1 MNKRKNVV
9 YEAAQ
14 LYYGENLTMERVAE
28 RLGVSR
34 PTVSRL
40 IAEARQ
46 TGVVTIQ
53 IHQEMRPQDPL
64 EQLVA
69 EKYHVNAHVVR
80 APSSYS
86 ELRWMRSV
94 ASAGAKL
101 VDSLVD
107 SGTTLGVAWGST
119 VSEVAQY
126 LPRRLLEDVTVVQL
140 NGAGNAW
147 NTGIAYSGS
156 ILGQIASAYDAHMVH
171 FPVPAFF
178 DHAETKEA
186 MWRERSIRNV
196 LSVQREAQVAVFGV
210 GAFGG
215 KIPSHVYAGGYFD
228 KVQQAQARV
237 AGVVGDMCTV
247 MLRED
252 GSWEDLAVN
261 KRATGPTPRDL
272 KKIDRRVCVA
282 SGAHRAAAL
291 RGALRTGAIT
301 DLVVSSRLA
310 ELIV

>member
-1 MNKRKNVV
+1 MNKRKNTV
-9 YEAAQ
+9 YEAAK
-14 LYYGENLTMERVAE
+14 LYYGENLTMERVAD
-28 RLGVSR
+28 RLSVSR

-40 IAEARQ
+40 LREARES
-46 TGVVTIQ
+46 GIVTIQ
-53 IHQEMRPQDPL
+53 INEEMRPHDPL
-64 EQLVA
+64 EQVIA
-69 EKYHVNAHVVR
+69 EKYGVDVTVVR
-80 APSSYS
+80 APSSFS

-94 ASAGAKL
+94 AAAGAKV
-101 VDSLVD
+101 VDQYVT

-126 LPRRLLEDVTVVQL
+126 LPKRLLEDVTVVQL

-156 ILGQIASAYDAHMVH
+156 ILGKIASAYDANMVH

-186 MWRERSIRNV
+186 MWRERSIQNV
-196 LSVQREAQVAVFGV
+196 LTVQQEADVAVFGV

-215 KIPSHVYAGGYFD
+215 KIPSHVYVGGYFD
-228 KVQQAQARV
+228 KVQQAQAR
-237 AGVVGDMCTV
+237 AEGVVGDMCTV

-252 GSWEDLAVN
+252 GTWKDLAVN
-261 KRATGPTPRDL
+261 RRATGPTPNDL
-272 KKIDRRVCVA
+272 KKIERRVCVA
-282 SGAHRAAAL
+282 SGAHRAPAL
-291 RGALRTGAIT
+291 KGALKTGAIT
-301 DLVVSSRLA
+301 DLVISGRLA